1 MGKYDVFS
9 LFKSSKKIY
18 IFKDNYPGTFMLF
31 AMQLIY
37 FLNFIHVLKPISHTW
52 GDLK

>member
-31 AMQLIY
+31 AMQLI
-37 FLNFIHVLKPISHTW
+37 
-52 GDLK
+52 